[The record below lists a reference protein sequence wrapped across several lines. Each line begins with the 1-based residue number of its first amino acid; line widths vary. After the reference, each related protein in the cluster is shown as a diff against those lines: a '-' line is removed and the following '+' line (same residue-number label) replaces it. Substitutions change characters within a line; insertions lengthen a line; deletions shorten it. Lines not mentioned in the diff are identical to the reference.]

1 MNAGWVSLLPP
12 VLAIGL
18 ALLTRQV
25 HLSLFAGIYA
35 GTWALAGGPLSGLRL
50 ALEAPITVL
59 TDPGNARVVVFSA
72 LVGAL
77 IALTQYS
84 GGVTGFV
91 TWLTRRAGIRTAR
104 RARLLSF
111 GVGVLVF
118 VESSMTSLVNGAVC
132 RPLFDRLKISREQLA
147 YLCDATAAP
156 ICILIPLNAW
166 GAYLIGVLHN
176 EQVADPVGLLI
187 QAMPYNLYAWLAVAL
202 ALFVAVT
209 GWAPGRMGRA
219 ERRVRETGAL
229 LPPGAT
235 PVVDAEITELAPVE
249 GSPNN
254 ALHFVL
260 PVVALVALMPIGL
273 YITGDGDLT
282 KGSGSTSVLWAVVG
296 ATALAAILPLLGR
309 VASGPALSAVFF
321 KGFGG
326 LMPLALL
333 MVLAFALGDVT
344 RALGTGRFVAEVA
357 HAALPAFAVPAVIFV
372 LGAGMA
378 FATGTSWGTFAIMV
392 PIALGVAGA
401 PGAAPDAHTAL
412 LLGAALGGGIFGDHC
427 SPISDTT
434 LIASMAAGTDHLEH
448 VRTQMPHALLA
459 GGTAVLLHLALG
471 ALLA

>member
-1 MNAGWVSLLPP
+1 VTAGWVSLLPP

-35 GTWALAGGPLSGLRL
+35 GTWALAGGPLAGLRL

-77 IALTQYS
+77 IALTQFS
-84 GGVTGFV
+84 GGVAGFV
-91 TWLTRRAGIRTAR
+91 AWLTRRAGIHTPR

-111 GVGVLVF
+111 GVGVVVF

-132 RPLFDRLKISREQLA
+132 RPLFDRLKVSREQLA

-166 GAYLIGVLHN
+166 GAYLIGVLNN
-176 EQVADPVGLLI
+176 EKVGDPVGLLI
-187 QAMPYNLYAWLAVAL
+187 SAMPYNLYAWLAVLL
-202 ALFVAVT
+202 ALFVAIT

-229 LPPGAT
+229 LPEGAT
-235 PVVDAEITELAPVE
+235 PVVDAEVTELEPAA
-249 GSPNN
+249 GSPLNP
-254 ALHFVL
+254 LHFVV

-282 KGSGSTSVLWAVVG
+282 RGSGSTSVLWAVLG
-296 ATALAAILPLLGR
+296 ATALAAVLPRLAG
-309 VASGPALSAVFF
+309 VADGPALTRVFF

-344 RALGTGRFVAEVA
+344 RALGTGRFVASLTE
-357 HAALPAFAVPAVIFV
+357 AALPAFAVPAVIFL
-372 LGAGMA
+372 LGSGMA

-392 PIALGVAGA
+392 PIALGVAGG
-401 PGAAPDAHTAL
+401 PGAAHDAHTAL

-459 GGTAVLLHLALG
+459 GGAALVLHLVLGLALT
-471 ALLA
+471 